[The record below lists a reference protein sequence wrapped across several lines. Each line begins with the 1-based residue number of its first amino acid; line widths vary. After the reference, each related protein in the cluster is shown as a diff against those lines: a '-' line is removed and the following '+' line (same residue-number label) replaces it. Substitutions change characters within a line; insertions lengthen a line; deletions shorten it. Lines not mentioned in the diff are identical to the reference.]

1 MFSVVHVE
9 HVAAWQNLA
18 FDEAL
23 VRAGPA
29 EPTLWLWRDPPCV
42 VLGRGQH
49 AEREVDLAACS
60 AAGVPVLRRGSGGGT
75 VYHDYGNLNITLV
88 TPAGLDPQAVLGTAL
103 TIMITRLGLPP
114 ELGKRGVFVGGAK
127 LCGFAALRTAGGVLA
142 HSTLLCS
149 TPRER
154 VTRYLTDAPA
164 EARPLDSER
173 SPVTSLAAHG
183 IAAPAEPLVLAAVSE
198 RFGPARHRAPTRS
211 EVEHHGRLVHTRY
224 GYGPWHLSGTTRT
237 TKEEA
242 WTQQPASSSTG

>member
-9 HVAAWQNLA
+9 HGPAWCNLA

-23 VRAGPA
+23 VRAGPDR
-29 EPTLWLWRDPPCV
+29 PTLWLWRNPPCV

-88 TPAGLDPQAVLGTAL
+88 GPAGLNPRTLLNAAL
-103 TIMITRLGLPP
+103 TSMLTRLGLTA
-114 ELGKRGVFVGGAK
+114 ELGKRGLFVGGAK

-164 EARPLDSER
+164 DPRPLDSER
-173 SPVTSLAAHG
+173 SPVTSLTAGG
-183 IAAPAEPLVLAAVSE
+183 ITAPAEPLVLDAVAE
-198 RFGPARHRAPTRS
+198 QFGTARHRAPTRS
-211 EVEHHGRLVHTRY
+211 ELDHHRRLVHTRY
-224 GYGPWHLSGTTRT
+224 GFGPWHLAGTTRT
-237 TKEEA
+237 TEEEV
-242 WTQQPASSSTG
+242 WTQQPASISTG